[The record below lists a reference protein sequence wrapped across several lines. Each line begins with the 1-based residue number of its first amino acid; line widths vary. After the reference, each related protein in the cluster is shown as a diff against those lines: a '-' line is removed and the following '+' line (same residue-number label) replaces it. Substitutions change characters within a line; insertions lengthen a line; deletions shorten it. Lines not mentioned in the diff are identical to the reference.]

1 MPAERTRARRSRR
14 TGLFSAC
21 TLLCGC
27 GPGVLDPAGPVGQGD
42 RTIFLDAF
50 AVMLLIV
57 VPTIAA
63 TLLFAWHYRAS
74 NEKALHL
81 PRWSYSGRVELVV
94 WFIPALV
101 ITFLGGM
108 AWIGSHALDPAQP
121 LPSENKGVD
130 VDVVALDWKWLFIYP
145 AQGVASVNRL
155 VVPAGTPVHFHIT
168 SATVFNSFFIPQLG
182 SQIYAM
188 NGMVT
193 QLYLEASHPGTYH
206 GLSAQFSGDGFADMG
221 FEVDA
226 VPTAAFGQWAQTAAH
241 GSARALDEKAYR
253 ALLVQSI
260 VAKPYT
266 YRDVTPDLF
275 EAVVTQRLPSGEG
288 PKTTAAI
295 PKFTPH

>member
-1 MPAERTRARRSRR
+1 MPAERTRALCTRGA
-14 TGLFSAC
+14 GLLAAYV
-21 TLLCGC
+21 LLCGT
-27 GPGVLDPAGPVGQGD
+27 GPSVLDPAGPVGLGD
-42 RTIFLDAF
+42 RTILLDAT

-57 VPTIAA
+57 VPTLAA
-63 TLLFAWHYRAS
+63 IVLFAWHYRAS

-81 PRWSYSGRVELVV
+81 PRWAYSGRVELVV
-94 WFIPALV
+94 WSIPALV

-121 LPSENKGVD
+121 LSSEQKGVD

-145 AQGVASVNRL
+145 AQGIASVNRL
-155 VVPAGTPVHFHIT
+155 VVPAATPIHFHIT

-193 QLYLEASHPGTYH
+193 QLYLEAARPGSYH
-206 GLSAQFSGDGFADMG
+206 GLSAQFSGDGFANMG

-226 VPTAAFGQWAQTAAH
+226 VPAAAFQRWTETAAH
-241 GSARALDEKAYR
+241 SSSLVLDEKAYR
-253 ALLVQSI
+253 ALLVQSV
-260 VAKPYT
+260 VAKPYA
-266 YRDVTPDLF
+266 YRDVTPHLF
-275 EAVVTQRLPSGEG
+275 EAVAMQRLPAGDG

-295 PKFTPH
+295 PKFSPH

>member
-1 MPAERTRARRSRR
+1 VPAERKHARCSRKS
-14 TGLFSAC
+14 GVLAASI
-21 TLLCGC
+21 LLCGC

-57 VPTIAA
+57 VPTLAA
-63 TLLFAWHYRAS
+63 TVLFAWHYRAS

-94 WFIPALV
+94 WSIPALV

-108 AWIGSHALDPAQP
+108 AWIGSHDLDPAQP
-121 LPSENKGVD
+121 LANEQKSLD

-145 AQGVASVNRL
+145 TQGVASVNRL
-155 VVPAGTPVHFHIT
+155 VVPAGTSIHFHIT

-193 QLYLEASHPGTYH
+193 QLHLEAAHPGTYH

-226 VPTAAFGQWAQTAAH
+226 VPAAAFQRWTETTART
-241 GSARALDEKAYR
+241 SALTLDEKAYR
-253 ALLVQSI
+253 ALLVQSV

-266 YRDVTPDLF
+266 YRDVAPNLF
-275 EAVVTQRLPSGEG
+275 EAVAMQRLPPGEG
-288 PKTTAAI
+288 PNTTAAI
-295 PKFTPH
+295 PETPH

>member
-1 MPAERTRARRSRR
+1 MPAERTRALLSRG
-14 TGLFSAC
+14 TGLFAASI
-21 TLLCGC
+21 LLCGN
-27 GPGVLDPAGPVGQGD
+27 GPSVLDPAGPVGQGD
-42 RTIFLDAF
+42 RTILLDAT

-57 VPTIAA
+57 VPTLAA
-63 TLLFAWHYRAS
+63 TVLFAWHYRAS

-81 PRWSYSGRVELVV
+81 PRWSYSGRLELVV
-94 WFIPALV
+94 WSIPALV

-121 LPSENKGVD
+121 LSSKQKDLD

-145 AQGVASVNRL
+145 AQGIASINRL

-168 SATVFNSFFIPQLG
+168 SATVFNSFFIPRLG

-193 QLYLEASHPGTYH
+193 QLYLEAAHPGTYH

-226 VPTAAFGQWAQTAAH
+226 VPAAAFRRWTDTAAH
-241 GSARALDEKAYR
+241 TSALSLDEKAYR
-253 ALLVQSI
+253 ALLVQSV

-266 YRDVTPDLF
+266 YRDVAPHLF
-275 EAVVTQRLPSGEG
+275 EAVAMQRLPPGNG
-288 PKTTAAI
+288 PKTTTAI
-295 PKFTPH
+295 PDYSPH

>member
-1 MPAERTRARRSRR
+1 MLATRGRNSLSLLA
-14 TGLFSAC
+14 LC
-21 TLLCGC
+21 MLLCGC
-27 GPGVLDPAGPVGQGD
+27 GAGVLDPAGPVGQGD

-57 VPTIAA
+57 VPTLAA
-63 TLLFAWHYRAS
+63 TVLFAWHYRAS
-74 NEKALHL
+74 NDKAVYR
-81 PRWSYSGRVELVV
+81 PRWDYSGRVELVV
-94 WFIPALV
+94 WSIPALV

-108 AWIGSHALDPAQP
+108 AWIGSHALDPATP
-121 LPSENKGVD
+121 LSNERKDLD

-145 AQGVASVNRL
+145 AQGIASVNRL
-155 VVPAGTPVHFHIT
+155 VVPAGTPVHFHLT
-168 SATVFNSFFIPQLG
+168 SATVFNSFFVPQLG

-226 VPTAAFGQWAQTAAH
+226 VPAAAFQRWADTTAHSNAP
-241 GSARALDEKAYR
+241 ALDEKAYC
-253 ALLVQSI
+253 ALLVQSV

-266 YRDVTPDLF
+266 YRDAAPHLF
-275 EAVVTQRLPSGEG
+275 EAIAMQRLPPGEG

-295 PKFTPH
+295 PKYSSH